1 MNAYLNFFNYC
12 EFYGNLIK
20 TFLYHK
26 KIAIPMVDKEQ
37 VVEVLK
43 KVYDPEIQYD
53 IYSLGLVY
61 DVGIEGNK
69 VKILMTLTSPMC
81 PYGPQLMDDVR
92 RQVSAI
98 DGVGE
103 VELELTF
110 SPAWNPDKMTE
121 EAKIALGI

>member
-1 MNAYLNFFNYC
+1 
-12 EFYGNLIK
+12 
-20 TFLYHK
+20 
-26 KIAIPMVDKEQ
+26 MVSKGQ

-53 IYSLGLVY
+53 IYSLGLIY

-69 VKILMTLTSPMC
+69 VKILMTFTTPMC
-81 PYGPQLMDDVR
+81 PYGPQLMDDIR

-103 VELELTF
+103 VLIELTF
-110 SPAWNPDKMTE
+110 TPVWGPDKMTE
-121 EAKIALGI
+121 EAKIALGINY

>member
-1 MNAYLNFFNYC
+1 
-12 EFYGNLIK
+12 
-20 TFLYHK
+20 
-26 KIAIPMVDKEQ
+26 MVEKEQ
-37 VVEVLK
+37 VVDILK

-53 IYSLGLVY
+53 IWSLGLVY
-61 DVGIEGNK
+61 NIEINGNK

-98 DGVGE
+98 EGVGE

-110 SPAWNPDKMTE
+110 SPAWSPEKMTE
-121 EAKIALGI
+121 EAKIALGIN

>member
-1 MNAYLNFFNYC
+1 
-12 EFYGNLIK
+12 
-20 TFLYHK
+20 
-26 KIAIPMVDKEQ
+26 MVEKGQ

-53 IYSLGLVY
+53 IWSLGLVY
-61 DVGIEGNK
+61 DITIEGNK
-69 VKILMTLTSPMC
+69 VKILMTFTSPMC

-103 VELELTF
+103 VAIELTF
-110 SPAWNPDKMTE
+110 NPVWSPEKMTE